1 MRHAK
6 SYLAKLT
13 YFFIYLDLDK
23 ILTEFKSSKSAD
35 DECYL
40 ALMKFFI
47 DSKKLRLGEKDIENQ
62 LKTVGFETDQIAS
75 LQDFLKSQNDIIPC
89 DQLKFR
95 DLEWRLEAK
104 VASKSCHNINNIEP
118 KILIQFNLSEE
129 SSASHRK
136 KISSACEELLVETNA
151 SNLVHI
157 IQKLEQ
163 AMTESKSH
171 RNQQHLY
178 PST

>member
-1 MRHAK
+1 
-6 SYLAKLT
+6 
-13 YFFIYLDLDK
+13 
-23 ILTEFKSSKSAD
+23 
-35 DECYL
+35 
-40 ALMKFFI
+40 MKFFV
-47 DSKKLRLGEKDIENQ
+47 DSKRLRLGEKDIENQ

-75 LQDFLKSQNDIIPC
+75 LQDFIKSQNDIIPS

-118 KILIQFNLSEE
+118 KILIKFNLSEE
-129 SSASHRK
+129 DSASHRK
-136 KISSACEELLVETNA
+136 KISACESGKELLVETNA

-178 PST
+178 SST